1 MQKQKNV
8 RLLIILA
15 ITIILIAIFPL
26 LNNNRDGLSVEKNL
40 FTLNSQTVITD
51 VLLSSN
57 GISNK
62 LSYIQGRWQIN
73 RKYELDPNM
82 RDVFFSVL
90 SQMVRRRKVPQS
102 QRDSIAN
109 LITKNGV
116 DVLILNNA
124 DTVKSYKIWG
134 ISESQTSYIM
144 DTEEQP
150 YIVHIP
156 GYRSYVAGIFE
167 VPETDWRSRRIFS
180 ALFTNLNSLKI
191 EYPKEDIEYRYKDSF
206 FEIIDMDADSTQLIT
221 SLENLLFVQ
230 ADKFIPLSEFE
241 KYKVDSIRDNNPIAT
256 ILATKLSGAMESVI
270 VYNTI
275 EEQPFY
281 IGYTTDASFCLLNK
295 NRLNKIL
302 RKKSDFE

>member
-90 SQMVRRRKVPQS
+90 SQMVIRRKVPQS

>member
-90 SQMVRRRKVPQS
+90 SQMVIRRKVAQS